1 VSESKQRTPHSAP
14 WSMLPYADNSDTLKV
29 LSGLELRQQKTSLAL
44 SRVLYLSM
52 TDPGAG

>member
-1 VSESKQRTPHSAP
+1 MSESKQRTPHSAP